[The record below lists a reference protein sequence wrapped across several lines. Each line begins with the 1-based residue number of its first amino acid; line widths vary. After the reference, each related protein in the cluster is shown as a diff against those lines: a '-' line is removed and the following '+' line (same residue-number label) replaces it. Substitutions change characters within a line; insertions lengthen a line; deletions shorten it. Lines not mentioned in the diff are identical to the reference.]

1 MLHFSHSQ
9 ALDLDFPTLY
19 LSKMKYYANHDLLT
33 TAYSQWP
40 KVFIADLLTYYKT
53 IISLGCLFFFFKEK
67 QNKTTKIK
75 RIRIKTP

>member
-9 ALDLDFPTLY
+9 ASAPDFPTLY

-40 KVFIADLLTYYKT
+40 EVFIADLLIYYKT
-53 IISLGCLFFFFKEK
+53 IISLGCLFLRRSKTKPKRLKE
-67 QNKTTKIK
+67 
-75 RIRIKTP
+75 

>member
-1 MLHFSHSQ
+1 MLHFSYSQ
-9 ALDLDFPTLY
+9 ALDPDFPTLY

-53 IISLGCLFFFFKEK
+53 IISLGRLFFFKEK